1 MEHFK
6 GILFALISSMTFGLV
21 PLFSI
26 NLLNEGMH
34 AYSILP
40 YRFGIG
46 ALMLGCIALLR
57 KQSFRITRQEAAN
70 LFVLGFFYA
79 LTSLGL
85 ILSYKYIPSGV
96 ATTIH
101 FLYPVV
107 VTGIMVLL
115 FREKKSPVLMLCTL
129 LSLLG
134 VGLLSWNG
142 GESLSREGILLVL
155 MTVVTYAL
163 YIVGVNKSGVCRI
176 DSLPLTF
183 FVLLN
188 ATGILFVY
196 ASLTHGIQPLPTG
209 RAVLN
214 AVLLALIPT
223 VISNLTLVLAVRNV
237 GSTITAILGSME
249 PLTAVVVGICYFH
262 EAFDSRYAA
271 GLTLIIAAVTLVV
284 LQGRIRK
291 CNRRKRKNPLRKT
304 SEAGS

>member
-1 MEHFK
+1 MKRFK
-6 GILFALISSMTFGLV
+6 GILFALISSTTFGLV
-21 PLFSI
+21 PFFSI
-26 NLLNEGMH
+26 NLLDEGMH
-34 AYSILP
+34 AYSILT

-46 ALMLGCIALLR
+46 ALILGSIALLR
-57 KQSFRITRQEAAN
+57 GQSFRITRQEAVN
-70 LFVLGFFYA
+70 LFALGFLYA

-85 ILSYKYIPSGV
+85 ILSYQYIPSGV

-115 FREKKSPVLMLCTL
+115 FKEKRSPVLMLCAL
-129 LSLLG
+129 ISLLG

-188 ATGILFVY
+188 ATAVLFAY
-196 ASLTHGIQPLPTG
+196 ASLTHGILPLPTG
-209 RAVLN
+209 RAALN

-223 VISNLTLVLAVRNV
+223 VISNLTLVLAVKNV
-237 GSTITAILGSME
+237 GSTVTAILGSME
-249 PLTAVVVGICYFH
+249 PVTAVVVGICYFH
-262 EAFDSRYAA
+262 EAFNGRYAA
-271 GLTLIIAAVTLVV
+271 GLVLIIAAVTLVV
-284 LQGRIRK
+284 LQGGMQKRK
-291 CNRRKRKNPLRKT
+291 RRKRKNPLRKI

>member
-1 MEHFK
+1 MKRFK
-6 GILFALISSMTFGLV
+6 GILFALISSTTFGLV
-21 PLFSI
+21 PFFSI
-26 NLLNEGMH
+26 NLLDERMH
-34 AYSILP
+34 AYSILT

-46 ALMLGCIALLR
+46 ALILGSIALLR
-57 KQSFRITRQEAAN
+57 GQSFRITRQEAVN
-70 LFVLGFFYA
+70 LFALGFLYA

-85 ILSYKYIPSGV
+85 ILSYQYIPSGV

-115 FREKKSPVLMLCTL
+115 FKEKKSPVLMLCAL
-129 LSLLG
+129 ISLLG

-188 ATGILFVY
+188 ATAVLFAY

-209 RAVLN
+209 RAALN

-223 VISNLTLVLAVRNV
+223 VISNLTLVLAVKNV
-237 GSTITAILGSME
+237 GSTVTAILGSME
-249 PLTAVVVGICYFH
+249 PVTAVVVGICYFH
-262 EAFDSRYAA
+262 EAFNGRYAA
-271 GLTLIIAAVTLVV
+271 GLVLIIAAVTLVV
-284 LQGRIRK
+284 LQGGMQK
-291 CNRRKRKNPLRKT
+291 SKRRKRKNPLREIP
-304 SEAGS
+304 EAGS

>member
-1 MEHFK
+1 MKRFK
-6 GILFALISSMTFGLV
+6 GILFALISSTTFGLV
-21 PLFSI
+21 PFFSI
-26 NLLNEGMH
+26 NLLDEGIH
-34 AYSILP
+34 AYSILT

-46 ALMLGCIALLR
+46 ALILGNIALLR
-57 KQSFRITRQEAAN
+57 GQSFRITRQEAVN
-70 LFVLGFFYA
+70 LFALGFLYA

-85 ILSYKYIPSGV
+85 ILSYQYIPSGV

-115 FREKKSPVLMLCTL
+115 FKEKRSPVLMLCAL
-129 LSLLG
+129 ISLLG

-163 YIVGVNKSGVCRI
+163 YIVGVNKSDVCRI

-188 ATGILFVY
+188 ATAVLFAY

-209 RAVLN
+209 RAALN

-223 VISNLTLVLAVRNV
+223 VISNLTLVLAVKNV
-237 GSTITAILGSME
+237 GSTVTAILGSME
-249 PLTAVVVGICYFH
+249 PVTAVVVGICYFH
-262 EAFDSRYAA
+262 EAFNGRYAA
-271 GLTLIIAAVTLVV
+271 GLVLIIAAVTLVV
-284 LQGRIRK
+284 LQGGMQKRK
-291 CNRRKRKNPLRKT
+291 RRKRKNPLRKI